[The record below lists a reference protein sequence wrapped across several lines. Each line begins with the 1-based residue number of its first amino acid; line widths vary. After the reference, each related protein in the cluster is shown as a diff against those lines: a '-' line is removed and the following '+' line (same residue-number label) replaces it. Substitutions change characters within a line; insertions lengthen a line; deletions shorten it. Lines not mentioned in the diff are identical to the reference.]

1 MKKVEAYRVE
11 IPITSEDKYS
21 DEIKRAQKM
30 IEELNK
36 KIKDNNKQ
44 TKESAR
50 SAGEAGKKYKD
61 IGKNAEDA
69 SRRVEKTSR
78 NLIRSDKQF
87 KRVNRTLEETGGRF
101 KALKGARARLT
112 LDARDRASRVMERA
126 SRTWGRLKSSP
137 IARFTMTAKDQA
149 TAVLSKIRSM
159 IFSMPT
165 AITLGVTALGGM
177 AATNYIRGGME
188 QARTQEHDMVR
199 MTHWLKKDEKN
210 LKDMEGALSKS
221 SSWTKS
227 YASSTA
233 FDAAP
238 VNAAF
243 ATALQITG
251 GDIAGAERLTKMA
264 GDMAVL
270 DDGDINRSM
279 QAIFNA
285 QNGLYEMMDA
295 YSPTKINKE
304 YVKSLGGMEGLLE
317 FMEKEVGGAAL
328 AYGDTGVGAFSAM
341 QGKIS
346 QLKTDIGNA
355 FHIGMKPFYLG
366 MSDGVDVLS
375 ARLEPLLGSFG
386 SFMAEGMTKA
396 FSDEGMFGKGLA
408 YVESIVDMLEPEG
421 DNAGKTFGER
431 AQMAFDKIKTDF
443 AAYWDSTLQPK
454 GVEIGTAIGEG
465 AVTAIVAGIP
475 MIGEA
480 IWNVVKSSVSNAFEN
495 PSVGSI
501 GGAALA
507 MGGAG
512 MLGGKLLRPFIG
524 AGKGL
529 IGAGKWIGGKS
540 GGLMGGLRGI
550 GGRRQTRHRPDIPK
564 FTDPRAEMERARRH
578 SQKPESYRPPKNA
591 KSMFDMGIK
600 GGGPMAGNL
609 FGGAGR
615 VLKGVGG
622 KLPGLNMLFGAY
634 DGMRGWQDAGN
645 IMGKTNDQ
653 LTFLDKAGSGAAKV
667 LEGLTFGFVKA
678 EKVVDKFTGGA
689 SAERRAQMQQPG
701 VSSRDAL
708 VDKHLGNVEPQ
719 GFKTDAWSL
728 LEGAPAMKETS
739 EMLVSTMSEITIGL
753 HDLFEPVMGMG
764 DVLGATYEM
773 MIETMV
779 DSTLNIHDSFALINE
794 KSPILGE
801 QFDNMTLVMED
812 LIIAYVQLYAATID
826 NAQKLPVHF
835 DNLGL
840 IMEDNVV
847 SFNALQAGIADH
859 APPLVDHVG
868 NLNLIMEQA
877 VANFN
882 LLQAGVADS
891 REPLLQGL
899 ADLTTNTNRASAEMS
914 NAAGVS
920 GYFSALRISLS
931 NLITRI
937 NNITIPSS
945 LNFSGSAQGIGVTAY
960 ARGGIA
966 TRPHLGLV
974 AEAGVPESMIPHDGS
989 QRSKNL
995 WVQTGQALGMFNE
1008 AKQETATGAVGGSGT
1023 TVNLGDI
1030 NITNGSDVDSVM
1042 AQLVPELYKKL
1053 EKALG
1058 KR

>member
-61 IGKNAEDA
+61 IGRNAEDA

-78 NLIRSDKQF
+78 NLVRSDKQF

-126 SRTWGRLKSSP
+126 SRTWGRLRSSP
-137 IARFTMTAKDQA
+137 VARFTMTARDQA

-221 SSWTKS
+221 SSWAKS

-304 YVKSLGGMEGLLE
+304 YVKSLGGMEGLLK

-454 GVEIGTAIGEG
+454 GAEFGTAIGEG
-465 AVTAIVAGIP
+465 TVTAIVAGIP

-512 MLGGKLLRPFIG
+512 MLGGKMLRPFIG
-524 AGKGL
+524 AGKTLWKGGKML
-529 IGAGKWIGGKS
+529 GKGGKGAVDVGGRVANKTKAAGGGIGAWWNNWRGKGPEAKNWSK
-540 GGLMGGLRGI
+540 
-550 GGRRQTRHRPDIPK
+550 PIPK
-564 FTDPRAEMERARRH
+564 SPGFV
-578 SQKPESYRPPKNA
+578 
-591 KSMFDMGIK
+591 
-600 GGGPMAGNL
+600 GGGPMAGNVL
-609 FGGAGR
+609 GKAGR

-689 SAERRAQMQQPG
+689 SAERRAQMQQPE

-773 MIETMV
+773 MVETMV

-812 LIIAYVQLYAATID
+812 LIVAYVQLYAATID

-859 APPLVDHVG
+859 APPLVDHIG
-868 NLNLIMEQA
+868 NLNLIVEQA

>member
-36 KIKDNNKQ
+36 KIKDNGKQ
-44 TKESAR
+44 TRTSVKASSEASKRFKDLGSGAEQASKRVER
-50 SAGEAGKKYKD
+50 SSRTLVRSGKQF
-61 IGKNAEDA
+61 
-69 SRRVEKTSR
+69 RRVNK
-78 NLIRSDKQF
+78 
-87 KRVNRTLEETGGRF
+87 TLEETGSRF

-126 SRTWGRLKSSP
+126 SRTWGRLRSSP
-137 IARFTMTAKDQA
+137 VARFTMTARDQA

-295 YSPTKINKE
+295 YSPTKINQE
-304 YVKSLGGMEGLLE
+304 YVKSLGGMEGLLK

-512 MLGGKLLRPFIG
+512 MLGGKMLRPFIG
-524 AGKGL
+524 AGKALWKGGKML
-529 IGAGKWIGGKS
+529 GKGGKGAIDVGGRVADKTKAAGGGIGAWWNNWRGKGPEAKNWSK
-540 GGLMGGLRGI
+540 
-550 GGRRQTRHRPDIPK
+550 PIPK
-564 FTDPRAEMERARRH
+564 SPGFV
-578 SQKPESYRPPKNA
+578 
-591 KSMFDMGIK
+591 
-600 GGGPMAGNL
+600 GGGPMAGNVL
-609 FGGAGR
+609 GKAGR

-689 SAERRAQMQQPG
+689 SAERRAQMQQPE

-773 MIETMV
+773 MVETMV

-812 LIIAYVQLYAATID
+812 LIVAYVQLYAATID

-995 WVQTGQALGMFNE
+995 WVQTGQALGMFKE

-1042 AQLVPELYKKL
+1042 AQLVPALYKKL